1 MASLPHPKPNGTS
14 VLRTASRRHPLL
26 NQSFVGAREQSEN
39 NSPHFELI
47 DAAEL
52 ASRWRLP
59 TSWVREQTR
68 SRSADPIPHL
78 SLGRYVRFEWG
89 SPDLAAWLAKHRF
102 RRG

>member
-14 VLRTASRRHPLL
+14 VLQTASRRHLSL
-26 NQSFVGAREQSEN
+26 NQSFASPREQSEN

-59 TSWVREQTR
+59 TSWIREQTR

-78 SLGRYVRFEWG
+78 RLGRYVRFEWD

-102 RRG
+102 RRV